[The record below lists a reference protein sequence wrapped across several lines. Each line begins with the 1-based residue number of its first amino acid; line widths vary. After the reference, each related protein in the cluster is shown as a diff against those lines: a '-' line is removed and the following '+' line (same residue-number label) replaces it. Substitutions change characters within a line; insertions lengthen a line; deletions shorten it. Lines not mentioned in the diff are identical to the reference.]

1 MTPAANSG
9 RRPSAQASRGQPWP
23 GPRLTT
29 AAGVAGPLLLGG
41 TILTLTLRQ
50 QVFLHSLGWDPLLAP
65 TVDWP
70 SGLALSPDGSWMVA
84 AFLGSGA
91 LLAVFAAGLHHHLAA
106 DGRPLWGTRLL
117 GVAGLALALLA
128 FEADPTYLPTPR
140 TLAGAI
146 HDGAYV
152 LLGLSL
158 LPGMLLLAAELRHRG
173 PWRILALPTLLA
185 VFLAAPA
192 FALKGAAF
200 YGFLVLIL
208 GWFLLVT
215 WRLWRLT
222 RSAAPQ
228 IP

>member
-1 MTPAANSG
+1 MMPQ
-9 RRPSAQASRGQPWP
+9 RWPSPQLAV
-23 GPRLTT
+23 T
-29 AAGVAGPLLLGG
+29 AGIAGPLLLGG
-41 TILTLTLRQ
+41 TILGLTLRQ
-50 QVFLHSLGWDPLLAP
+50 QAFMRSLGWDPLMAP

-91 LLAVFAAGLHHHLAA
+91 LLSVFAAGLHHHLVSS
-106 DGRPLWGTRLL
+106 GRPPWGTRFL

-128 FEADPTYLPTPR
+128 FRTDPTYLPTPR

-146 HDGAYV
+146 HDCAYV
-152 LLGLSL
+152 LLGLTL
-158 LPGMLLLAAELRHRG
+158 LPGMLLLAAELRHRKG
-173 PWRILALPTLLA
+173 WRSLALPTLLT
-185 VFLAAPA
+185 VLLAARA

-208 GWFLLVT
+208 GWFLLIAG
-215 WRLWRLT
+215 RLWRLAQG
-222 RSAAPQ
+222 SAPQ

>member
-1 MTPAANSG
+1 MK
-9 RRPSAQASRGQPWP
+9 QPWP
-23 GPRLTT
+23 GPGF
-29 AAGVAGPLLLGG
+29 ACIAGVAGPLLLGG

-50 QVFLHSLGWDPLLAP
+50 QVFLRSLGWDPLRAP

-70 SGLALSPDGSWMVA
+70 SGLALSSDGPWMIA
-84 AFLGSGA
+84 AFLGSGVM
-91 LLAVFAAGLHHHLAA
+91 LSVFAVGLHRHLAA
-106 DGRPLWGTRLL
+106 SGPSPWGTRLL

-128 FEADPTYLPTPR
+128 FKTDPTYLPTPR

-158 LPGMLLLAAELRHRG
+158 LPGMLLLATELRHHS
-173 PWRILALPTLLA
+173 PWRAFVLPTLFTAL
-185 VFLAAPA
+185 LAAPA

-208 GWFLLVT
+208 GWFIAAAA
-215 WRLWRLT
+215 WLWRVARL
-222 RSAAPQ
+222 RPER
-228 IP
+228 

>member
-1 MTPAANSG
+1 MPAANSG
-9 RRPSAQASRGQPWP
+9 RPPAPPSRGQLWP

-29 AAGVAGPLLLGG
+29 AAGIAGPLLLCG

-50 QVFLHSLGWDPLLAP
+50 QVFLRSLGWDPLLAP

-70 SGLALSPDGSWMVA
+70 SGLALSPDGPWMVA

-91 LLAVFAAGLHHHLAA
+91 LLSVFAAGLHHHLAA
-106 DGRPLWGTRLL
+106 GGRPPWGTRLL
-117 GVAGLALALLA
+117 GVASLALALLA
-128 FEADPTYLPTPR
+128 FKTDPTYLPTPR
-140 TLAGAI
+140 TLGGAI

-173 PWRILALPTLLA
+173 PWRILALPTLLT
-185 VFLAAPA
+185 VLLAAPA

-208 GWFLLVT
+208 GWFLLVAG
-215 WRLWRLT
+215 WLWWLT
-222 RSAAPQ
+222 RSATVQMP
-228 IP
+228 

>member
-1 MTPAANSG
+1 MTAASKRQQSWAG
-9 RRPSAQASRGQPWP
+9 P
-23 GPRLTT
+23 GLTI
-29 AAGVAGPLLLGG
+29 AAGVSGPLLLGG

-50 QVFLHSLGWDPLLAP
+50 QAFLRLLGWDPLRAP

-70 SGLALSPDGSWMVA
+70 SGLALSPDGPWMVA

-91 LLAVFAAGLHHHLAA
+91 LLSVFAAGLHRYLAA
-106 DGRPLWGTRLL
+106 SGRPPWGTRLL

-128 FEADPTYLPTPR
+128 FKTDPTYLPTPR

-173 PWRILALPTLLA
+173 PWRALALPTLLT
-185 VFLAAPA
+185 VLLAAPA
-192 FALKGAAF
+192 FVLKGVAF
-200 YGFLVLIL
+200 YGFLALIL
-208 GWFLLVT
+208 AWFLLIAG
-215 WRLWRLT
+215 RLWQLT
-222 RSAAPQ
+222 RTSAW
-228 IP
+228 